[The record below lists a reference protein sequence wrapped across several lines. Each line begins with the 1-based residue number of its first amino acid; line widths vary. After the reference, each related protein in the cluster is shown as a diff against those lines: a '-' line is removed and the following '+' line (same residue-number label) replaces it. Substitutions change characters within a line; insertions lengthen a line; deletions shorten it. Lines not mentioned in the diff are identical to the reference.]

1 MSIQDP
7 PLLKG
12 FDSSDNPSIQRQID
26 AGNMTFQDISK
37 FNDPQWQSFRNY
49 PSYGFSAGA
58 GAAGGYLYVRGIRA
72 PSKIFGL
79 LVAGGLTGFSLGSLQ
94 ARRTLKKNL
103 QSLDNPDR
111 FSKAM
116 GQIIREKM
124 GKMGVEITAP
134 PPMRKRPGVPESG
147 ASQDSQNGPGE
158 EMMDDSQAVD
168 WGKEDAGSAVTSTN
182 ASAPS
187 DSQPRTTTWDLIRAA
202 RSTAQPTSWDT
213 IRQSHEKQRMTKQ
226 PSKSTP
232 SRQSDEMTEQEKFDA
247 MLDAER
253 RAAAENTDPYASST
267 PTTSKRWT

>member
-26 AGNMTFQDISK
+26 AGNITFQDISK

-124 GKMGVEITAP
+124 GKMGVEIPAP
-134 PPMRKRPGVPESG
+134 PPMRKRPGVPES
-147 ASQDSQNGPGE
+147 DP
-158 EMMDDSQAVD
+158 
-168 WGKEDAGSAVTSTN
+168 
-182 ASAPS
+182 
-187 DSQPRTTTWDLIRAA
+187 QPRTTTWDAIRAA

-213 IRQSHEKQRMTKQ
+213 IRQSHEKQRMTQQ